1 MGELRASPRQAQSI
15 TMLSSLLSALAV
27 LVVVSFA
34 QEDPCYR
41 EDTNCH
47 RPGENDLGT
56 IPYFPDIW
64 ACELACRDTT
74 GCNWF
79 TWYENPGFY
88 NCYLLSSCNDPKTDK
103 RAISGKLEECSP
115 DTTPTIR
122 PTWTPPH
129 ADDN

>member
-1 MGELRASPRQAQSI
+1 MGRVSPRQAQSS

-41 EDTNCH
+41 EDINCH
-47 RPGENDLGT
+47 RPGENGLGT

-64 ACELACRDTT
+64 ACELACRDTA

-79 TWYENPGFY
+79 TWFENPGFY
-88 NCYLLSSCNDPKTDK
+88 NCYLLTSCNDPRGDE
-103 RAISGKLEECSP
+103 RAISGKVEDCSP
-115 DTTPTIR
+115 DTTPTKF
-122 PTWTPPH
+122 PPWTSPH
-129 ADDN
+129 AENN